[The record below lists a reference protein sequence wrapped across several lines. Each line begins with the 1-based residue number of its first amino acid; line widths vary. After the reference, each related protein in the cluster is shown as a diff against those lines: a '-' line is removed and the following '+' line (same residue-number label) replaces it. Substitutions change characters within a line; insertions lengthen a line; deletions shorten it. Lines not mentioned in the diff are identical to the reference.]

1 MKQGNLFGKEFEV
14 KEETKYTSKIKA
26 PIYEPKNIKPHP
38 LELFDDSKSKR
49 LIRQIDLADIDIET
63 KRFLIEAA
71 KRHTVFNYSKIADF
85 YAHSGKEIQELMEMS
100 ALIII
105 DFEKA
110 IQLGYVKLQDDITQ
124 QFLSEYE

>member
-1 MKQGNLFGKEFEV
+1 MKQGNLFGQEFEV

-49 LIRQIDLADIDIET
+49 LIRQIELADIDIET
-63 KRFLIEAA
+63 KKFLIEAA
-71 KRHTVFNYSKIADF
+71 RRHTVFNYSKIADF
-85 YAHSGKEIQELMEMS
+85 YAHSSKEVQELMEMS

>member
-1 MKQGNLFGKEFEV
+1 MKQGNLFGQEFEV

-49 LIRQIDLADIDIET
+49 LIRQIELADIDIET
-63 KRFLIEAA
+63 KKFLIEAA
-71 KRHTVFNYSKIADF
+71 RRHTVFNYSKIADF
-85 YAHSGKEIQELMEMS
+85 YAHSSKEIQELMEMS